1 MFEQQNMEKPAKISK
16 IDVNV
21 SARKV
26 AWMLNENGGVLGA
39 ARNAQHGLFSAACSA
54 TGRLRLFSVN
64 VAVLTCDLLLTDVF
78 AVVTRCECNI
88 DAFLFISEVIF
99 V

>member
-1 MFEQQNMEKPAKISK
+1 MFEQQNVEKPAKISK
-16 IDVNV
+16 IDV
-21 SARKV
+21 RKSV
-26 AWMLNENGGVLGA
+26 GWMLNENGGVLRA

-54 TGRLRLFSVN
+54 TGRLRLFSIN
-64 VAVLTCDLLLTDVF
+64 VAVLTCDFLLTDAF